1 MTIKNHTIEVQTR
14 KLFHG
19 IHLRH
24 LKNQKS
30 LIRLQKLIDT
40 KRFGVK
46 NNFFENK
53 ICLDAGCGSSY
64 HGSINLINL
73 GAKKV
78 IGMDL
83 DTTIL
88 KNLKNLKKILNK
100 NISKLDIKIGSVL
113 KMPFKKEFFD
123 FVLCQGVIHH
133 TTNPK
138 LGFKE
143 CYRVLKKGGHAYFQI
158 NGKGGLVNEF
168 VMTYLRD
175 YYLKNKE
182 FKTFVDTANQNKIKK
197 YLLYMKKNLV
207 IKNMHSNSLLDSLT
221 KLIDE
226 DLILSLKDRICS
238 PIYEKYS
245 YQDLEEE
252 LKKIGFKKIKRI
264 FTNVKYENLRNIFTH
279 FYRNPNLKE
288 SKFLYGSG
296 LINVLVQK

>member
-1 MTIKNHTIEVQTR
+1 MINKKNKIEKNTR
-14 KLFHG
+14 QLFHG
-19 IHLRH
+19 IHSKH
-24 LKNQKS
+24 LENKKS
-30 LIRLQKLIDT
+30 LKRLQKLIDT

-46 NNFFENK
+46 KNFFCEK

-64 HGSINLINL
+64 HGSINLIKL

-78 IGMDL
+78 TGMDL
-83 DTTIL
+83 DNTIL
-88 KNLKNLKKILNK
+88 KNKKKLKKILNQDF
-100 NISKLDIKIGSVL
+100 SKLDIKIGSVL
-113 KMPFKKEFFD
+113 KMPFKKDLFD

-138 LGFKE
+138 KGFKE
-143 CYRVLKKGGHAYFQI
+143 CYRVLKKNGYAYFQM
-158 NGKGGLVNEF
+158 NGKGGLINEF

-175 YYLKNKE
+175 YYSENKQFKN
-182 FKTFVDTANQNKIKK
+182 FVDNANQNNLKK
-197 YLLYMKKNLV
+197 YLLYIKKNLV
-207 IKNMHSNSLLDSLT
+207 INNVESNSFLESLA

-245 YQDLEEE
+245 YEELKKD

-264 FTNVKYENLRNIFTH
+264 YTDVKYENLRNIFTH